1 MDVTAMQALIDTRNQ
16 LDRHAAPDVV
26 EWHVAGLSNRWARRA
41 FAAAGFGYPPAK
53 SLEALGGVQQQRP
66 IFDVAA
72 VVSKDSVDAE
82 KTAATTVSRRIG
94 TKDEEAVYEDVDR
107 VSSSENNA
115 NNGGNA
121 VSKIHG
127 LPQHAAAVQGI
138 NRPWFHIDVP
148 AAVESVI
155 ASIEGRLD
163 NGPKA
168 E

>member
-1 MDVTAMQALIDTRNQ
+1 MQALIDTRNQ
-16 LDRHAAPDVV
+16 LDRHASPDVV

-53 SLEALGGVQQQRP
+53 SLEALGGVRQQRP

-72 VVSKDSVDAE
+72 VVSKDTVDAE

-107 VSSSENNA
+107 VSSENNA
-115 NNGGNA
+115 SNDANA
-121 VSKIHG
+121 VPRING

-155 ASIEGRLD
+155 SNIEGRLD

>member
-1 MDVTAMQALIDTRNQ
+1 MQALIDTRNQ
-16 LDRHAAPDVV
+16 LNRHASPDPV

-53 SLEALGGVQQQRP
+53 SLEALGAQRP

-72 VVSKDSVDAE
+72 VVSKDAGGNS
-82 KTAATTVSRRIG
+82 TTATTESRRIG

-107 VSSSENNA
+107 VSSENSASND
-115 NNGGNA
+115 GNA
-121 VSKIHG
+121 ASRTDG
-127 LPQHAAAVQGI
+127 LPLKAAAVQGI

-148 AAVESVI
+148 AAVETAI
-155 ASIEGRLD
+155 ASIEGRSD
-163 NGPKA
+163 NTSNTTAKS